1 MERKKYNH
9 HFMEELLLELTPV
22 TTAYVACV
30 TEGVNILSNCW
41 PHPNK
46 SAGNVD
52 HSYALL

>member
-9 HFMEELLLELTPV
+9 PFVEELLLELTPV